1 MFYEIRFPNI
11 FVKFTG
17 KPMCWN
23 HFIINLQA
31 FTENSRTA
39 ASGTNQMYLGR
50 WHEQLGS
57 ICSGTWICTEHW
69 LYCKKQVIY
78 PAAIILQEM
87 LSNIRTPLPPT
98 LISHQETLRLWKFP
112 ACHVIWTIFIG
123 CTWCNLLYR
132 RIFINM
138 AAWIQLTNMRNTADQ
153 PASEWKWNA

>member
-1 MFYEIRFPNI
+1 MFYEIHFPSI

-17 KPMCWN
+17 KRMCWN

-50 WHEQLGS
+50 WHEQLES
-57 ICSGTWICTEHW
+57 ICSGTWIRTELW

-87 LSNIRTPLPPT
+87 LSNIRTPLSPS
-98 LISHQETLRLWKFP
+98 LISHQENLAVVEVPSLPCNMNNIYRL
-112 ACHVIWTIFIG
+112 HMVQSIV
-123 CTWCNLLYR
+123 
-132 RIFINM
+132 
-138 AAWIQLTNMRNTADQ
+138 
-153 PASEWKWNA
+153 

>member
-1 MFYEIRFPNI
+1 MFYEIHFPSI

-17 KPMCWN
+17 KRMCWN

-57 ICSGTWICTEHW
+57 ICSGTWIRTELW

-87 LSNIRTPLPPT
+87 LSNIRTLLSPS
-98 LISHQETLRLWKFP
+98 LISHQENLAVVEVPSLPCNMNNIYRL
-112 ACHVIWTIFIG
+112 HMVQSIV
-123 CTWCNLLYR
+123 
-132 RIFINM
+132 
-138 AAWIQLTNMRNTADQ
+138 
-153 PASEWKWNA
+153 